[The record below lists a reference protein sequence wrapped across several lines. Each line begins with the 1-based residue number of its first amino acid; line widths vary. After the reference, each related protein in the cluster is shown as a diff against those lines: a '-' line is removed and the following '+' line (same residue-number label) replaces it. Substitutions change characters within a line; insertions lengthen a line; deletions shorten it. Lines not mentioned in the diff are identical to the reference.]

1 MGAEVPELI
10 DDEEKQTLKKQYGL
24 SDAFTV
30 GIVGRIEEGKGQYL
44 VIDAVKQLLHEGL
57 NIQALIVGH
66 AMHERYLE
74 NLKDGIKKDHLEDK
88 IIFSGFTR
96 EAQKLMQIFDCLV
109 LATER
114 ETFGLVLIEAM
125 ACQICTIGTN
135 NAGPLEIIDDEKTGL
150 LFEKNSSDDLAKKI
164 RLLMN
169 DEEFKNRLAQAG
181 KEKANEVFESE
192 KQFEKLYEI
201 LEKL

>member
-1 MGAEVPELI
+1 
-10 DDEEKQTLKKQYGL
+10 
-24 SDAFTV
+24 
-30 GIVGRIEEGKGQYL
+30 
-44 VIDAVKQLLHEGL
+44 
-57 NIQALIVGH
+57 
-66 AMHERYLE
+66 MHERYLE

-109 LATER
+109 LATQR

-125 ACQICTIGTN
+125 ACGICIIGTN

-164 RLLMN
+164 RLLVE
-169 DEEFKNRLAQAG
+169 DETLKEKIAQAG
-181 KEKANEVFESE
+181 KMKAYDVFESE
-192 KQFEKLYEI
+192 KQFWKLYEI
-201 LEKL
+201 LEEEI